1 MGPLMSDQ
9 MEQPA
14 KAPSAVRKRS
24 VIVHG
29 IKTSVSLEE
38 PFWEALREIARARQT
53 TISGLISSIDL
64 KRGQSNLSSA
74 LRVFVLER
82 FRAVGK

>member
-1 MGPLMSDQ
+1 

-14 KAPSAVRKRS
+14 KATSAVRKRS
-24 VIVHG
+24 VIVRG